1 MLVPFVFMRVV
12 LMRGKTGA
20 SFPGIHRVYF
30 MLGMCFRKG
39 INVLIAAGALGLL
52 GACNQL
58 DTVLP
63 SIGSYQVNALINHT
77 SLDKYSIIAAEDTV
91 LPYFSNSVAGDPDL
105 VSLVVY
111 LEDSE
116 GKPAGSRVYYTTE
129 SVPAERSGKPE
140 GGESVSESGAET
152 GTEGSEAEGPG
163 VVVQDSAA
171 VHDLMIPV
179 DNFAGQLP
187 PLPLP
192 RNLNIGYYTM
202 VFEIRGRQDL
212 LSRSSRQI
220 YYIGNQKFENG
231 GIRYYLPGLYGNS
244 HLVPQGLKVLLET
257 QVEYG
262 EGLEPYIV
270 WYNGNR
276 RIGEGFVKD
285 GAARLLWKAPQQTGF
300 HTIRTELFPLMPQ
313 AALKGRVGELS
324 LPVSAG
330 TDENAADLLQNGYFL
345 YRYQLAGDL
354 QEAGTGAEL
363 DGTKAGAPLWY
374 PAKQIY
380 GLTLNAG
387 DYFEAP
393 LGVLNPEGGSSGD
406 DGGFF
411 RFFIRLFPLS
421 DGPVFGARLGNT
433 AQSAALGLSVK
444 ENALYLELEDQDEKI
459 QSTSLEINGAAG
471 SLTGVIIDV
480 EIDETGL
487 GVYLETA
494 DSPYPAPGHELES
507 SSGNGKAAVIRRLS
521 SRRLELSL
529 DAPLQGELLSWLG
542 TRETPDDRENP
553 VNSGS
558 EYEGEQ
564 ADSPAVAG
572 PVAVIDDF
580 TALFCTVVETG
591 GEDLPPQLTE
601 EYLPAPEEPVPVNN

>member
-1 MLVPFVFMRVV
+1 
-12 LMRGKTGA
+12 
-20 SFPGIHRVYF
+20 
-30 MLGMCFRKG
+30 MCFRKG
-39 INVLIAAGALGLL
+39 INVLVTAGALGLL

-58 DTVLP
+58 DIVLP
-63 SIGSYQVNALINHT
+63 SIGTYQVNALINHT

-105 VSLVVY
+105 VNLVVY
-111 LEDSE
+111 LEDSK

-129 SVPAERSGKPE
+129 AVPVERSGKTE
-140 GGESVSESGAET
+140 YAGAVSESGAET
-152 GTEGSEAEGPG
+152 SGTETSGAETDTGGGEAEETGAL
-163 VVVQDSAA
+163 VQDSAA

-179 DNFAGQLP
+179 DSFAGQLP
-187 PLPLP
+187 PFPLP
-192 RNLNIGYYTM
+192 RNLEIGYYTM

-276 RIGEGFVKD
+276 RIGEGFAKD

-313 AALKGRVGELS
+313 AAMKGRIAELS

-330 TDENAADLLQNGYFL
+330 TDENAASLLQNGYFL

-363 DGTKAGAPLWY
+363 GGTKAPLWY

-380 GLTLNAG
+380 GLALNAG
-387 DYFEAP
+387 DYYEAP
-393 LGVLNPEGGSSGD
+393 LGVLNPAGDSSGD
-406 DGGFF
+406 GGGFF
-411 RFFIRLFPLS
+411 RFFIRLSPLS
-421 DGPVFGARLGNT
+421 EGPVFGARLGNT
-433 AQSAALGLSVK
+433 AYSVVIGLSLK
-444 ENALYLELEDQDEKI
+444 EDALYLELEDQDEKI
-459 QSTSLEINGAAG
+459 QAASLEINGAEG
-471 SLTGVIIDV
+471 SFTGVLIDV
-480 EIDETGL
+480 EIRETGL

-494 DSPYPAPGHELES
+494 DSPYSAPGHEL
-507 SSGNGKAAVIRRLS
+507 GLF
-521 SRRLELSL
+521 L
-529 DAPLQGELLSWLG
+529 DAPLQGELHSWLG
-542 TRETPDDRENP
+542 KRETSKVNDPADP
-553 VNSGS
+553 VTHSGS
-558 EYEGEQ
+558 EYEGGQ
-564 ADSPAVAG
+564 SGSPAVAG

-580 TALFCTVVETG
+580 TALFCRVVETG
-591 GEDLPPQLTE
+591 EGQFPPQVTGE
-601 EYLPAPEEPVPVNN
+601 NPPAPEEAAPANS